1 MKNLTCI
8 ICPIG
13 CALAVEESLPGPEG
27 LPVLTV
33 TGNRC
38 PRGAVY
44 AQEEIRSPRRVLT
57 ATCAVLTGDAGDA
70 GEGPRRIPVKT
81 TAPCPRE
88 QIPALLADIYRLR
101 VKLPVRAGDLLIAD
115 WQNLGINVAA
125 SRSLAAPERPQFVA
139 LRA

>member
-13 CALAVEESLPGPEG
+13 CALAVEEGPPGPDTF
-27 LPVLTV
+27 PALTV

-44 AQEEIRSPRRVLT
+44 ALEELRSPRRVLT
-57 ATCAVLTGDAGDA
+57 ATCGVLDA
-70 GEGPRRIPVKT
+70 GEGPRRLPVKT

-101 VKLPVRAGDLLIAD
+101 VKRPVKTGDLLITD
-115 WQNLGINVAA
+115 WRGRGIGVAA
-125 SRSLAAPERPQFVA
+125 ARSL
-139 LRA
+139 